1 MLVSD
6 TGDELRITQMA
17 DDLST
22 QVDEY
27 LGGLLVP
34 SDAVLD
40 AAVKSGVDAGMPQI
54 QVTPTQGKFLHLLVR
69 IQGAKRILEIGTLA
83 GYSTIWLAR
92 ALPPDGRLI
101 SLEVSPY
108 HAEVARANLRL
119 AGLDSIAQVRV
130 GAAVDSLVVLAEE
143 DGEPFDFVFIDA
155 DKEHNP
161 EYLAGALLLSRPGT
175 VIVVDNVV
183 RHGRV
188 TNAATDD
195 PDIRGIRRMLEL
207 AEGEP
212 RIEATAL
219 QTVGSKGHDG
229 FALMRVTS

>member
-1 MLVSD
+1 
-6 TGDELRITQMA
+6 MA

-40 AAVKSGVDAGMPQI
+40 AAVKSGVDAGLPQI
-54 QVTPTQGKFLHLLVR
+54 QVTPAQGKFLHLLVQ
-69 IQGAKRILEIGTLA
+69 IQGARRILEIGTLA

-108 HAEVARANLRL
+108 HAEIARANLRR
-119 AGLDSIAQVRV
+119 AGLDSIAMVRV
-130 GAAVDSLVVLAEE
+130 GAAVDSLAALAEE

-183 RHGRV
+183 RHGKV
-188 TNAATDD
+188 IDAATAD
-195 PDIRGIRRMLEL
+195 PDIRGVRRMLEL
-207 AEGEP
+207 AAAEP
-212 RIEATAL
+212 RLDSTAI
-219 QTVGSKGHDG
+219 QTVGPKGHDG
-229 FALMRVTS
+229 FAILRVTG